1 MARRR
6 LSAVMRSDR
15 MPKPPGDP
23 DPFRSPGQRLAG
35 PGRCPRRPCHL
46 ISSPVHMLSIT
57 SDDREIF
64 RLAIP
69 ALGALAAEPLVALVD
84 TAFVGR
90 LGEAPLAAL
99 GVVTGLLGLVFFV
112 FIALAYASTPLI
124 ARAMGAGD
132 RDRAAVLAGQS
143 MLIAVVLVVIGLVVF
158 ETAAP
163 QLVRLMGSA
172 PEVEHLAVGY
182 LRLRGLGLPALL
194 AITVGHAVYRGLGDT
209 RTPMFI
215 SLGLSLI
222 NVVLDPVLIFG
233 FGWGLAGAGIAT
245 VIAQSAGAA
254 AFMYLLFTGRTGLE
268 IRWTAPSWV
277 NMRELIGAGSALFV
291 RTLAL
296 VTTFTVATASA
307 ARLGVTEVA
316 AHQVAIQV
324 WFFLSLVVDSIAIAA
339 QNLVAAHLRTDPSR
353 ARRLSNR
360 MLAWSFSWGV
370 LMAVV
375 FWVLRNALPGWF
387 TPDPAVIAMAASLMP
402 FVAITQP
409 LNSVVFVLDGIMIGA
424 ADFTFLAAAMV
435 GANGLA
441 CTLLLTAGS
450 ISGIWWV
457 LVILMLAR
465 VGPITWRYVRV
476 VI

>member
-1 MARRR
+1 
-6 LSAVMRSDR
+6 MRSYR

-90 LGEAPLAAL
+90 LGGAPLAAL

-254 AFMYLLFTGRTGLE
+254 VPRSPGQSMVAGRVGETMCPRFAIRMLILFSLLSL
-268 IRWTAPSWV
+268 TAPPPASAQTNQLSGRV
-277 NMRELIGAGSALFV
+277 RSDDGRPVEGALAELHPVSDSTLTV
-291 RTLAL
+291 YTLASEL
-296 VTTFTVATASA
+296 GFYSFRDLEPGTYVLTVTRIGF
-307 ARLGVTEVA
+307 RE
-316 AHQVAIQV
+316 HR
-324 WFFLSLVVDSIAIAA
+324 SIA
-339 QNLVAAHLRTDPSR
+339 RS
-353 ARRLSNR
+353 
-360 MLAWSFSWGV
+360 WSEVS
-370 LMAVV
+370 
-375 FWVLRNALPGWF
+375 
-387 TPDPAVIAMAASLMP
+387 
-402 FVAITQP
+402 
-409 LNSVVFVLDGIMIGA
+409 
-424 ADFTFLAAAMV
+424 
-435 GANGLA
+435 
-441 CTLLLTAGS
+441 
-450 ISGIWWV
+450 
-457 LVILMLAR
+457 
-465 VGPITWRYVRV
+465 
-476 VI
+476 